1 MHIVR
6 TTAGEAKSSILPK
19 LLLNFVQFASLF
31 QNSRNILEIFRNFII
46 LQFCETFRETTAVLL
61 VSLIRETQTSIF
73 NKTLLLYLQYTT
85 IMWVLALTI
94 RYAIYFIIYI
104 FKAVY
109 LGEASGVPGVSILPT
124 WTGNS
129 RSDDM

>member
-31 QNSRNILEIFRNFII
+31 QNSRNILEIFSNFIL

-61 VSLIRETQTSIF
+61 VSLFRETHTSIF
-73 NKTLLLYLQYTT
+73 NKTLFLYLQYTYYN
-85 IMWVLALTI
+85 V
-94 RYAIYFIIYI
+94 
-104 FKAVY
+104 
-109 LGEASGVPGVSILPT
+109 GSGANNKICHLFYHIHI
-124 WTGNS
+124 
-129 RSDDM
+129 